1 MFETYYYLILF
12 DVQFKKASCF
22 YGQGVA
28 AICFNPVSWHGHA
41 LDAHSGSTSSTS
53 KCLKLIEAGINENV
67 NLVI

>member
-28 AICFNPVSWHGHA
+28 AITFYIVSWHGHA